1 MGRQITHTPAGFAAL
16 AFLMLASCDQPAPEP
31 AAELPKTPLP
41 AKLCAQVAESLDQ
54 FAKSGSFENDRKGG
68 VTIAHDVWLALGQ
81 VGQGEL
87 TQSVAVDAA
96 CAAGAMP
103 KETQVQIRSET
114 GQTLMSRVVE
124 LAPETIVLDDAE
136 Q

>member
-1 MGRQITHTPAGFAAL
+1 MRRQINHHSAGFTAL
-16 AFLMLASCDQPAPEP
+16 AFFMLASCDKPAAEP
-31 AAELPKTPLP
+31 AAELPKTALP
-41 AKLCAQVAESLDQ
+41 AKLCAQVAGSLDN
-54 FAKSGSFENDRKGG
+54 FAKSGAFENDRKGG

-81 VGQGEL
+81 VGQDEL
-87 TQSVAVDAA
+87 AQSVAIDAA

-103 KETQVQIRSET
+103 KESQVQIRSET

-124 LAPETIVLDDAE
+124 LAPETVIFDEAE